1 MKRKNQNPRE
11 YSFRHCQERALE
23 RYGIVLREKDYD
35 EITDLLKEEIVGS
48 LFPVFTPTLKKV
60 NQEGAQIT
68 MIVPFQGCEI
78 VAVYDMDSAL
88 LKTLLPPEQ
97 FEEHLD

>member
-1 MKRKNQNPRE
+1 MKRKHQNPKE
-11 YSFRHCQERALE
+11 YSLQHCQERAKE
-23 RYGIVLREKDYD
+23 RYGLVLQEKDYD
-35 EITDLLKEEIVGS
+35 AITELLKDEIVGS

-60 NQEGAQIT
+60 NQEGAQVT
-68 MIVPFQGCEI
+68 MIVPFQGHKL
-78 VAVYDMDSAL
+78 VAVYDMGSAL